1 MPLSDIFNICL
12 ISVAPGACPDVCE
25 REDHSGDLGGNGLS
39 HGEPS
44 HSQRSQTRE
53 HPRGQELP
61 HQSMTFIS
69 KFTTQ
74 HTLLKAKH

>member
-1 MPLSDIFNICL
+1 MALFNIFL
-12 ISVAPGACPDVCE
+12 IFVVPGACSNICE
-25 REDHSGDLGGNGLS
+25 RKDHSGDLGGNGLS

-53 HPRGQELP
+53 HPGGQEFP
-61 HQSMTFIS
+61 HKSMKFIS

-74 HTLLKAKH
+74 HTF